1 MSRYLRH
8 SRALK
13 VCRNREQ
20 GQRPRLGLLCST
32 VGRVSLRALERRQV
46 WLVPVPPPRQ
56 PSPTHLSLT
65 PPPEKSLLCSTAESL
80 NVHPRRKG
88 SGNNYHVV
96 TDECTRYKAPGKAQ
110 LRSSDRSIACAQMCW
125 IPSVL
130 NSLSSPGEMPVIHLV
145 TDVSNWHLL
154 LCWACDGH
162 RRYEGKHNTGG
173 PYPSTLI

>member
-110 LRSSDRSIACAQMCW
+110 LRSSDPPNTPDSHCHPHFTNHEAKSSRVNAQIHILVSGRAGIQTHIFW
-125 IPSVL
+125 FLPRTRD
-130 NSLSSPGEMPVIHLV
+130 SPC
-145 TDVSNWHLL
+145 DSNYNL
-154 LCWACDGH
+154 
-162 RRYEGKHNTGG
+162 TG
-173 PYPSTLI
+173 SKT

>member
-1 MSRYLRH
+1 MTVGWSPRGTEL
-8 SRALK
+8 SRASRGLAFEAEHPITEENWSL
-13 VCRNREQ
+13 RREVGQKPRTNTVWVQ
-20 GQRPRLGLLCST
+20 GCVGMGTSKTHLTPAYSTWLTQDEGLCSVVKPT
-32 VGRVSLRALERRQV
+32 GESENKCLSLVQV
-46 WLVPVPPPRQ
+46 WGM
-56 PSPTHLSLT
+56 LSCRWRK
-65 PPPEKSLLCSTAESL
+65 EESGW
-80 NVHPRRKG
+80 G
-88 SGNNYHVV
+88 SW
-96 TDECTRYKAPGKAQ
+96 
-110 LRSSDRSIACAQMCW
+110 SIACAQMCW